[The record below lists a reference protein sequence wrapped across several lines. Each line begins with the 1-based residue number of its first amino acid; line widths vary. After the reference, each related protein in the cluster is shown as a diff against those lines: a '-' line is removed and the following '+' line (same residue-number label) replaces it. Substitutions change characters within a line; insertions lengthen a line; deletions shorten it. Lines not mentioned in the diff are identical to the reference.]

1 MAPEQVR
8 GGVTDARTDIW
19 ALGVLLYEMVSG
31 AKPFTAPTTSE
42 LFSSILRDAPA
53 PLPDATPVTLR
64 SVIERCLEK
73 DSGRRYQRA
82 EEVGAALEAIQA
94 GRVPSGAP
102 SRAQVRRYPWVAAA
116 AGALALVTLLLAV
129 NIVWQRPEPDPPAA
143 SPSRFTFSQL
153 TSHPGAEWFP
163 SLSPDGKWLVY
174 SGQASGNRDI
184 YLQSVG
190 GQNPINLTADFLE
203 DDDQPAFAPD
213 GERIAFRSSRQGGG
227 IFVMGLTGEAP
238 RRVTSAGF
246 RPSWSPDGTTIA
258 YSTEN
263 VDVNPQ
269 NDYGTSELWLAD
281 VETGKARNLHVND
294 ALQASFSPDGRR
306 LAVTAR
312 HSDTRQMDIVTVLLD
327 GGEETKGVITGPGT
341 DWNPVW
347 SPNGLYLYYSSDRGG
362 SMNLW
367 RVPID
372 VSSGQARGE
381 PDTRDHAF
389 NVRSASVDL
398 FGRQAPG
405 VQLRHH
411 PNKRSQARHRPHE
424 RDHEG

>member
-1 MAPEQVR
+1 M
-8 GGVTDARTDIW
+8 
-19 ALGVLLYEMVSG
+19 
-31 AKPFTAPTTSE
+31 
-42 LFSSILRDAPA
+42 
-53 PLPDATPVTLR
+53 
-64 SVIERCLEK
+64 
-73 DSGRRYQRA
+73 
-82 EEVGAALEAIQA
+82 
-94 GRVPSGAP
+94 
-102 SRAQVRRYPWVAAA
+102 AAA

-153 TSHPGAEWFP
+153 TSQPGAEWFP

-203 DDDQPAFAPD
+203 DDDQPAFSPD

-269 NDYGTSELWLAD
+269 NDYGTSELWLVD
-281 VETGKARNLHVND
+281 VETGKARNLNVND
-294 ALQASFSPDGRR
+294 AVQASFSPDGRR

-347 SPNGLYLYYSSDRGG
+347 SPNGRYLYYSSDRGG

-381 PDTRDHAF
+381 PEPVTTPSTFAAHPSISSDGKLLAF
-389 NVRSASVDL
+389 SSVTNPTNVARLSIDPTSATVKGEPSDVTSGSRRWSSPDPSPDGQWVTFYSAQNPEGYCTLRGRTARRSGS
-398 FGRQAPG
+398 
-405 VQLRHH
+405 
-411 PNKRSQARHRPHE
+411 
-424 RDHEG
+424 